1 MVLQVFKIQKKV
13 LYAIEAVI
21 DIAMNSGTEPVQNI
35 SIAHRQGIPKR
46 YLEQTLQELVRNNI
60 LVGSRGPRGGYRLAR
75 ERRKI
80 KLSDIIKAVS
90 NDKTLKK
97 EINSELSDKVLM
109 PIIDNVSENC
119 LEFFNKITV
128 NEVCDIARE
137 KKVQKFSKRK
147 VDFVI

>member
-1 MVLQVFKIQKKV
+1 MFKIQKRII
-13 LYAIEAVI
+13 YAIEAVI
-21 DIAMNSGTEPVQNI
+21 DIALNSGVNPVQNI
-35 SIAHRQGIPKR
+35 SIAQRQGIPKR

-128 NEVCDIARE
+128 NEVCDIARK